1 LGDRSAARAGG
12 QGWQCPLVAWVASI
26 ADTPRLADGI
36 VDADPLKQF
45 AAWFRDAVAAGELL
59 PEAMTVATSTRSGE
73 PSARMV
79 LLRGVDERGFGFFT
93 NYDSQK
99 GRELAENPRA
109 ALVIYWPKLGWQV
122 RIAGAVVKQSA
133 EESTTYFHG
142 RPLASQLSAWA
153 SPQSQVIPNR
163 TVLEDSV
170 AALSKRYEGAPVPLP
185 QNWGGYRV
193 IPQSI
198 EFWQHRE
205 NRLHDRFR
213 YTRQARGRWRI
224 ERLAP

>member
-1 LGDRSAARAGG
+1 MVAR
-12 QGWQCPLVAWVASI
+12 VASI
-26 ADTPRLADGI
+26 AETTLAEDR

-45 AAWFRDAVAAGELL
+45 AAWFADAVAAGEIL
-59 PEAMTVATSTRSGE
+59 PEAMTLATSTRSGE

-79 LLRGVDERGFGFFT
+79 LLRGVDDRGFGFFT

-109 ALVIYWPKLGWQV
+109 ALVVYWPKLGRQV
-122 RIAGAVVKQSA
+122 LVAGEVVKQSA
-133 EESTTYFHG
+133 EESTAYFHN
-142 RPLASQLSAWA
+142 RPLASQLSALA
-153 SPQSQVIPNR
+153 SPQSQVIANR
-163 TVLEDSV
+163 AVLEDSV
-170 AALSKRYEGAPVPLP
+170 AALSKRYEGGPVPLP

-205 NRLHDRFR
+205 NRLHDRVR
-213 YTRQARGRWRI
+213 YTRQAKGWRI
-224 ERLAP
+224 DRLAP

>member
-1 LGDRSAARAGG
+1 
-12 QGWQCPLVAWVASI
+12 
-26 ADTPRLADGI
+26 
-36 VDADPLKQF
+36 
-45 AAWFRDAVAAGELL
+45 
-59 PEAMTVATSTRSGE
+59 
-73 PSARMV
+73 MV

-109 ALVIYWPKLGWQV
+109 ALVVYWPKLGRQV
-122 RIAGAVVKQSA
+122 RVAGPVAKQSA
-133 EESTTYFHG
+133 EESTAYFHN
-142 RPLASQLSAWA
+142 RPLASQLSALA

-163 TVLEDSV
+163 IVLDDSV
-170 AALSKRYEGAPVPLP
+170 AALSKRYKDGPVPLP

-198 EFWQHRE
+198 EFWLHRE
-205 NRLHDRFR
+205 NRLHDRIR
-213 YTRQARGRWRI
+213 YSRQATGSWRI

>member
-1 LGDRSAARAGG
+1 
-12 QGWQCPLVAWVASI
+12 
-26 ADTPRLADGI
+26 
-36 VDADPLKQF
+36 
-45 AAWFRDAVAAGELL
+45 
-59 PEAMTVATSTRSGE
+59 
-73 PSARMV
+73 MV

-109 ALVIYWPKLGWQV
+109 ALVIYWPKLGRQV
-122 RIAGAVVKQSA
+122 RVAGPVVKQSV
-133 EESTTYFHG
+133 EESTAYFHN
-142 RPLASQLSAWA
+142 RPVASQLSALA
-153 SPQSQVIPNR
+153 SPQSQVVPSR

-170 AALSKRYEGAPVPLP
+170 AALSKRYEGGPVPLP

-213 YTRQARGRWRI
+213 YTRQAKGWRI